1 MNFRWRYNIQSN
13 KSQQNDCLKM
23 ANSVIANYQN
33 DNQQNEPRQNNSQL
47 NVFCH
52 NDTHQSTLIF

>member
-1 MNFRWRYNIQSN
+1 MNFRRRYNIQSN
-13 KSQQNDCLKM
+13 KSQQIDSLKM

-33 DNQQNEPRQNNSQL
+33 DNQQNEPRHKDSHL